1 MVSAD
6 AVLAE
11 VSTAVVS
18 PPPQEANA
26 DTASRQPK
34 KREIEEHAVVDT
46 YDISNLVNR
55 LNNQYENI
63 KKDYENT
70 ADTGVYKA
78 DTLETLS
85 VIIAEATDKINNGGF
100 KRQNQVESYVTDTE
114 RKFYSAWSDAV
125 ENPGT
130 VTLNNES
137 NWYVSNKE
145 MMPSIVGNNGM
156 RISFSKSGIT
166 GMVMLDEH
174 LLLRPKQKVKLKAK
188 YDKLAGWT
196 TIQLAQLD
204 KTASGPTAGA
214 AYFIVFKAD
223 SIELQRTPR
232 DEGWTNAIVSSIENS
247 GIVKNNQW
255 FDFEYSIDY
264 TTDGIKVVV
273 YIDGKELFNYT
284 DATNTN
290 YGLGYFGFMHNGAN
304 GGTEFMPR
312 VD

>member
-1 MVSAD
+1 
-6 AVLAE
+6 
-11 VSTAVVS
+11 
-18 PPPQEANA
+18 
-26 DTASRQPK
+26 
-34 KREIEEHAVVDT
+34 
-46 YDISNLVNR
+46 
-55 LNNQYENI
+55 
-63 KKDYENT
+63 
-70 ADTGVYKA
+70 
-78 DTLETLS
+78 
-85 VIIAEATDKINNGGF
+85 
-100 KRQNQVESYVTDTE
+100 
-114 RKFYSAWSDAV
+114 
-125 ENPGT
+125 
-130 VTLNNES
+130 
-137 NWYVSNKE
+137 

-156 RISFSKSGIT
+156 RISFSKSGTT